1 MDFAHSCSQVGMD
14 CELHRLRAAKCIQC
28 VCMGVVLGG
37 RPQTQGAESI
47 SAHHPSGYHCY
58 LRPELT
64 KRDNWAPA

>member
-14 CELHRLRAAKCIQC
+14 CELHRLRAAKCVQC
-28 VCMGVVLGG
+28 VCMGVVL
-37 RPQTQGAESI
+37 AESI
-47 SAHHPSGYHCY
+47 SAHHPSGCHCY